1 MRTIVVNGLSGWLGK
16 STIEVLRGFNPNE
29 FQVIGIGSHD
39 REIKLGNEL
48 FSIIKMENFRKTSD
62 IAIYFDFAFKTR
74 EVEEELGR
82 DKYIGVNRE
91 LIEKSKKFI
100 LTNIPSCVVLAS
112 SGAIYEA
119 LENESPEKQGVN
131 PYSVLKLLQEEEIG
145 FSANKTKANFIQT
158 RIFNISGKN
167 INKPNLFAMSNLMTQ
182 AIMEKRI
189 TIQSPGQIT
198 RRYCLAEELMEL
210 IFSLAEQQKSV
221 KFDSGGEKIEI
232 RALAKKIA
240 TLFSELIPI
249 QESNT
254 ATEQKNSD
262 YFSKSYEYEEL
273 IEANL
278 GRKPLSIDNQL
289 ALTLKGVKELLIK

>member
-1 MRTIVVNGLSGWLGK
+1 
-16 STIEVLRGFNPNE
+16 
-29 FQVIGIGSHD
+29 
-39 REIKLGNEL
+39 
-48 FSIIKMENFRKTSD
+48 MENFRKTSD

-119 LENESPEKQGVN
+119 LENESPDKQGVN

-145 FSANKTKANFIQT
+145 FSANKTNANFIQT

-182 AIMEKRI
+182 AIMEKKI

>member
-262 YFSKSYEYEEL
+262 YLSKSYEYEEL

>member
-1 MRTIVVNGLSGWLGK
+1 MQTIVVNGLSGWLGR

-74 EVEEELGR
+74 EVEEKLGR
-82 DKYIGVNRE
+82 DKYIDVNRE

-100 LTNIPSCVVLAS
+100 LANIPSCVVLAS

-119 LENESPEKQGVN
+119 LENESPDKQGVN
-131 PYSVLKLLQEEEIG
+131 SYSVLKLLQEAEID
-145 FSANKTKANFIQT
+145 FSANKTNANFIQT

-182 AIMEKRI
+182 AIVEKRI

-198 RRYCLAEELMEL
+198 RRYCLAEELIEL

-232 RALAKKIA
+232 RSLAKKI
-240 TLFSELIPI
+240 TSLFSEFIPI
-249 QESNT
+249 QESNIP
-254 ATEQKNSD
+254 AEQKNSD

-273 IEANL
+273 IKANL
-278 GRKPLSIDNQL
+278 GRKPVSIDNQL

>member
-240 TLFSELIPI
+240 GLFLEEIPI
-249 QESNT
+249 YESKISDIN
-254 ATEQKNSD
+254 EDSD
-262 YFSKSYEYEEL
+262 YFSESFKYEEL
-273 IEANL
+273 IKANL
-278 GRKPLSIDNQL
+278 RRDPLSIDKQL
-289 ALTLKGVKELLIK
+289 VITLRALKELLIK